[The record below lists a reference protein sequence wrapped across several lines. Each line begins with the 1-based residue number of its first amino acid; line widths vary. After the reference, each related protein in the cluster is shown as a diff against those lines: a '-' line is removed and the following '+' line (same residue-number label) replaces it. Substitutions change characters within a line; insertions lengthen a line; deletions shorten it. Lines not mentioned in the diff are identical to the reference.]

1 MDMNFSKLQ
10 EILKDRGW
18 DGYIASLTQW
28 TWIWANFGRWWRTE
42 EPGMLQYMKLQSTGH
57 DLATE
62 QQQQSVSEE
71 VGQTWDV
78 YKVFRVFQRQA
89 WLGLDNVHDI
99 II

>member
-1 MDMNFSKLQ
+1 
-10 EILKDRGW
+10 
-18 DGYIASLTQW
+18 
-28 TWIWANFGRWWRTE
+28 
-42 EPGMLQYMKLQSTGH
+42 MLQYMKLQSTGH

-71 VGQTWDV
+71 AGQTWDV